1 MVTRELLTS
10 LIVDAFEGVAT
21 ACVWVV
27 RMVRAVRMVRVVR
40 VVWV

>member
-1 MVTRELLTS
+1 MVTRDLLTS

-27 RMVRAVRMVRVVR
+27 RAVRVVR